1 MSRPDGA
8 GGRLP
13 ARAALASRGSLA
25 PADVVVVGGGP
36 VGLATAIA
44 ARAHGLSVR
53 VVDRQRPPIDKACG
67 EGLMPAGVAALAA
80 LGVSPPARSMPFRG
94 IRYVSDGVVAEADF
108 PGGEAGA
115 GRGIRRTELHAALVA
130 RAAGVGVELVWGERV
145 EEVRAGEVRTAR
157 TSFPCRFVVG
167 ADGLHSRVR
176 RSAGLEAAGV
186 GVGRWSPQA
195 RFGVAR
201 HLRLA
206 PWSERVEVTFG
217 RAAEAY
223 VTPLADDE
231 VGVAILWSG
240 GKAGFDELAAT
251 RFDARFAER
260 LAAGETLGRDHG
272 AGPLYRPTRGAVA
285 GGGRIALVGDAAGYV
300 DALTGEGLSLG
311 FESALALAAAL
322 AAGDL
327 APYTRKLARISAVP
341 LGLTRLLL
349 VAARRP
355 WLRRRLVAA
364 LAADLP
370 LFADLLGLLGARR
383 PLRELRMGRALRLC
397 GRLAWPLEGVPA
409 ATRMPPT

>member
-1 MSRPDGA
+1 MSPTDGA
-8 GGRLP
+8 GCRLP
-13 ARAALASRGSLA
+13 SLASRASLVSLA
-25 PADVVVVGGGP
+25 PVDVVVVGGGP

-80 LGVSPPARSMPFRG
+80 LGVSLPARSMPFRG

-108 PGGEAGA
+108 PGGESGA
-115 GRGIRRTELHAALVA
+115 GRGVRRTELHAALVA
-130 RAAGVGVELVWGERV
+130 RAVGVGVDLVWGERV
-145 EEVRAGEVRTAR
+145 EEVRTGEVRTAQ
-157 TSFPCRFVVG
+157 TTLPCRFVVG

-176 RSAGLEAAGV
+176 RSTGLAGAGV
-186 GVGRWSPQA
+186 GVSKWSARA
-195 RFGVAR
+195 RFGVSR

-217 RAAEAY
+217 SAAEAY
-223 VTPLADDE
+223 VTPLARDE

-251 RFDARFAER
+251 RFDGQFAQR
-260 LAAGETLGRDHG
+260 LAGGETLGRDHG
-272 AGPLYRPTRGAVA
+272 AGPLCQPARGTVA
-285 GGGRIALVGDAAGYV
+285 SGGRIALVGDAAGYL

-327 APYTRKLARISAVP
+327 APYARKLARISALP

-355 WLRRRLVAA
+355 RLRRRLVAA
-364 LAADLP
+364 LAADPL
-370 LFADLLGLLGARR
+370 LFANLLGLLGARR
-383 PLRELRMGRALRLC
+383 PLRELLLGRSLRLC
-397 GRLAWPLEGVPA
+397 GRLAWPLENLLAGSR
-409 ATRMPPT
+409 ATPI